1 LKILRFYKYP
11 GYSRPQISRWIK
23 LISTFLLGQT
33 VVQVL
38 QLLSGVLLFRWLTIE
53 QYAQYTMAFAFQTS
67 AHILV
72 EFGFSG
78 TIVALVGDKIH
89 DKQRIGSLVKAGQYY
104 RRRLYIGI
112 SIACVI
118 IFPLLTYKQNWPFVT
133 SLLLLISILTNLF
146 FTGWTSY
153 YTPPLRM
160 HQKIKELYAL
170 QIKSGVLRLTVLYL
184 LNIISVLNS
193 WIAAMVGSIH
203 TFVTGYLTRKAGKD
217 YIDHKAV
224 NDQQTRTE
232 MLNLIKPITPIIL
245 FTAFQGQILVFLS
258 SIFGETEGIAEIGVL
273 SRIGQMY
280 MVFSMAGG
288 VLIAPYIAR
297 LPKEKLFKTYSAIIG
312 GGLLFCLSIILFG
325 YYVPQPFL
333 IILGNK
339 YEHLA
344 PEIVLLLIASGI
356 NLMNGIIWE
365 MNESRKWIYSF
376 DSISVIVGTIVV
388 QALCMYFFNLKQT
401 SQILWLSIITNLFVF
416 LIRMLVASYGLI
428 TNSRKTQD
436 QKVN

>member
-1 LKILRFYKYP
+1 
-11 GYSRPQISRWIK
+11 
-23 LISTFLLGQT
+23 
-33 VVQVL
+33 
-38 QLLSGVLLFRWLTIE
+38 
-53 QYAQYTMAFAFQTS
+53 MAFAFQTS

-89 DKQRIGSLVKAGQYY
+89 DKQRLGSLVKAGQYY
-104 RRRLYIGI
+104 RRKLYTGI

-118 IFPLLTYKQNWPFVT
+118 IFPLLTYRQEWPLLT
-133 SLLLLISILTNLF
+133 SLLLLTSILTNLF

-170 QIKSGVLRLTVLYL
+170 QIKSGVLRLSVLYL

-203 TFVTGYLTRKAGKD
+203 TFVTGYLTRKAGRD
-217 YIDHKAV
+217 YIDHSV
-224 NDQQTRTE
+224 LSDQETRRE
-232 MLNLIKPITPIIL
+232 MLNLIRPITPIIL

-258 SIFGETEGIAEIGVL
+258 SVFGETEGIAEIGVL

-297 LPKEKLFKTYSAIIG
+297 LPQEKLFKTYCSVIG
-312 GGLLFCLSIILFG
+312 GCILFCFSIILFG
-325 YYVPQPFL
+325 LYVPQPFL
-333 IILGNK
+333 LILGDK

-356 NLMNGIIWE
+356 NLINGIIWE

-376 DSISVIVGTIVV
+376 DSVSVIIGTIVV
-388 QALCMYFFNLKQT
+388 QAFCMYFFNLKQT
-401 SQILWLSIITNLFVF
+401 SQILWLSVITNAFVF
-416 LIRMLVASYGLI
+416 LIRMLVASYGLMMNHKMM
-428 TNSRKTQD
+428 TNQFTG
-436 QKVN
+436 